1 MGALQELPDHVTGL
15 LQPLPAELEG
25 KCVNAGP
32 VRVVMVPGLFHMNVY
47 HMMLYFVRYIVQGVL
62 QAWGPQAFEE
72 LAYILINH
80 PHQGS
85 MPGNLVYFR
94 IAEVFLPGGDVIDNM
109 KLAGHACMH
118 FDEVLLMQEGP
129 FWSGPGDTQSDG
141 FEQGLERRSYSLIRQ
156 LYRQKLVPEVSS
168 AAGKADP
175 VRVLYL
181 GRAQT
186 DARHVLNEAGLLE
199 SLELAIGRI
208 PGVEMQVALNFE
220 SISFEEQVRQ
230 SASADILIGPHG
242 AGLTHVLF
250 MRPHSVLIELL
261 PHAWADPGYRTL
273 SHYTGSVYMHWQQ
286 TEEAL
291 SEEML
296 TVGNTTRSTGRS
308 NSFHVDV
315 EAVVGLLRAAVNI
328 AYMVGE
334 RYWPPCPGYEII
346 NYERGV
352 PIDCPELWVRDE
364 GVKSPTPPTL
374 MPDTFDLRS
383 VQQQGQDNSSDAHAD
398 GNDVSTE

>member
-1 MGALQELPDHVTGL
+1 MGALQELPDYVKSL
-15 LQPLPAELEG
+15 LQPLPAGLQDR
-25 KCVNAGP
+25 CTDAGSVP
-32 VRVVMVPGLFHMNVY
+32 VVMVPGLFHMNVY

-62 QAWGPQAFEE
+62 QAWGPQAFKE
-72 LAYILINH
+72 LAYVLIDH

-85 MPGNLVYFR
+85 LPGNLVHFR
-94 IAEVFLPGGDVIDNM
+94 IAEVFWPGGDVVDRM
-109 KLAGHACMH
+109 KLGGHACMH
-118 FDEVLLMQEGP
+118 FNEVLIMQEGP

-141 FEQGLERRSYSLIRQ
+141 FEQELERRSYAQIRR
-156 LYRQKLVPEVSS
+156 LYRQGLAPEVRS

-181 GRAQT
+181 GRPQT
-186 DARHVLNEAGLLE
+186 DARHIINEAGLLE
-199 SLELAIGRI
+199 SLELAIRRI
-208 PGVEMQVALNFE
+208 PGVEMHVALDFD
-220 SISFEEQVRQ
+220 SSPFEEQVRQ

-291 SEEML
+291 SEEVL
-296 TVGNTTRSTGRS
+296 KVGNVTRSTGRS

-315 EAVVGLLRAAVNI
+315 EAVIGLLRAAVNI

-346 NYERGV
+346 DYERGV
-352 PIDCPELWVRDE
+352 PIECPELWVRDE
-364 GVKSPTPPTL
+364 GLKSPIPQML
-374 MPDTFDLRS
+374 MLDTFELS
-383 VQQQGQDNSSDAHAD
+383 QQGDLDH
-398 GNDVSTE
+398 NDPDSTSEM

>member
-1 MGALQELPDHVTGL
+1 MQKLPDYVEGL
-15 LQPLPAELEG
+15 LQPLPAELLG
-25 KCVNAGP
+25 RCADAGSVP
-32 VRVVMVPGLFHMNVY
+32 VVMVPGLFHMNVY

-62 QAWGPQAFEE
+62 QTWGPQAFEA
-72 LAYILINH
+72 LAYVLIDH

-94 IAEVFLPGGDVIDNM
+94 IAEVFLPGGDVVDEL
-109 KLAGHACMH
+109 KLGGHACTH
-118 FDEVLLMQEGP
+118 FDEVLMMQEGP

-141 FEQGLERRSYSLIRQ
+141 FEQDLERRSYAQIRQ
-156 LYRQKLVPEVSS
+156 LYRQRLAPDVSS

-186 DARHVLNEAGLLE
+186 DARHIINEAGLLE
-199 SLELAIGRI
+199 SLDLTTRRI
-208 PGVEMQVALNFE
+208 PGVEMHVALNFD
-220 SISFEEQVRQ
+220 SIPFEEQVRQ

-273 SHYTGSVYMHWQQ
+273 SHYTGLVYMHWQQ

-291 SEEML
+291 SEEVL

-315 EAVVGLLRAAVNI
+315 EAVVGLLTAAINV

-334 RYWPPCPGYEII
+334 RFWPPCPGYEII
-346 NYERGV
+346 QYERGV
-352 PIDCPELWVRDE
+352 PIQCPELWVRDE
-364 GVKSPTPPTL
+364 GLKSPTPRTL
-374 MPDTFDLRS
+374 MPDTFDIR
-383 VQQQGQDNSSDAHAD
+383 QQGDGSHNNS
-398 GNDVSTE
+398 NSTSEM